1 MNQPSLRCTVL
12 SDFNA
17 SNFGALLRHDPNGPS
32 LEVLE
37 TPYGSVMQ
45 MLTDPTRFLP
55 EEKIDVA
62 FVWTRLEAISPAFG
76 RLLQG
81 EGTNSDAVLE
91 EVDNFASLIL
101 KLRGKARFVL
111 VPSWTLPPDRKNFS
125 LISFNN
131 PAGWDRLLLRANL
144 RLADV
149 LEGQSGLCLLNAQNW
164 IARVGKAAYNSKLWY
179 LSKIPFS
186 NALSKEAMSETKSA
200 LAGLLGRSRKIL
212 VLDLD
217 DTLWG
222 GIVGDDG
229 WQNLSLGGH
238 DAIGEAFVDFQRE
251 LKALSRRGVLLAI
264 VSKNDEAIALEAID
278 KHPEMLLRREDFVAW
293 RINWNDKAAN
303 LEELVRSVNLGLD
316 SAVFID
322 DNPSERARVR
332 ETLPEVLVPDWPED
346 KTQYVTVLRELSCFN
361 AISVTEEDRSRTSSY
376 ATERQRQ
383 GSLDAAGSMDEWLQT
398 LGLVVEVAELSS
410 LNLPR
415 AAQLLNKTNQ
425 MNLQTRRMS
434 EEEFAAW
441 SEEPDCKVWTFR
453 VRDRFGDYGLTGL
466 ASLKVAG
473 HEAFVADFLLS
484 CRVFGKNVEDA
495 IFATLV
501 SEARFM
507 GATALT
513 AIYVP
518 TPKNNPCLQFLERSG
533 LRHSANGLMFS
544 WNTDDE
550 FEMPGHIRLGRIS
563 TEPAGHWG
571 VEGLNRIKSRN
582 IVSSKQ

>member
-1 MNQPSLRCTVL
+1 MLRCKVL

-17 SNFGALLRHDPNGPS
+17 SNFGALLQNDPANPS
-32 LEVLE
+32 IEMLES
-37 TPYGSVMQ
+37 PFGAAMQ
-45 MLTDPTRFLP
+45 MLADPAVFSP
-55 EEKIDVA
+55 EEKLDVA
-62 FVWTRLEAISPAFG
+62 IVWTRLEAVSPAFG

-81 EGTNSDAVLE
+81 ESTSSEAVLE
-91 EVDNFASLIL
+91 EVDNFASLL
-101 KLRGKARFVL
+101 VRLRGTARFVL
-111 VPSWTLPPDRKNFS
+111 VPSWTLSPDRGNFS
-125 LISFNN
+125 LLGFND
-131 PAGWDRLLLRANL
+131 PSGWDQVLARANL
-144 RLADV
+144 RLAEA
-149 LEGQSGLCLLNAQNW
+149 LARQSGFCLLNAQNW

-179 LSKIPFS
+179 LSKTPFS
-186 NALSKEAMSETKSA
+186 NALLKEAVTETKSA
-200 LAGLLGRSRKIL
+200 LAALLGHCKKIL

-238 DAIGEAFVDFQRE
+238 DAIGEAFADFQRE

-278 KHPEMLLRREDFVAW
+278 KHPEMIVRREDFVAW

-346 KTQYVTVLRELSCFN
+346 KMQYVTALRALNCFN
-361 AISVTEEDRSRTSSY
+361 ALSVTEEDRSRTRSY
-376 ATERQRQ
+376 AAEQERQ
-383 GSLDAAGSMDEWLQT
+383 GSLNSVGSLDEWLQT
-398 LGLVVEVAELSS
+398 LGLVVEVEELSS

-441 SEEPDCKVWTFR
+441 SQESGCKVWTFR

-466 ASLKVAG
+466 ASLKLNGG
-473 HEAFVADFLLS
+473 HAHIADFLLS
-484 CRVFGKNVEDA
+484 CRVFGKKVEDA
-495 IFATLV
+495 IFATLT
-501 SEARFM
+501 SEARAM
-507 GATALT
+507 GATSLT
-513 AIYVP
+513 ATYRP
-518 TPKNNPCLQFLERSG
+518 TAKNNPCLQFLERSG
-533 LRHSANGLMFS
+533 FHRGNDTATFY
-544 WNTDDE
+544 WNTNDE
-550 FEMPGHIRLGRIS
+550 FKVPGHIHL
-563 TEPAGHWG
+563 
-571 VEGLNRIKSRN
+571 VER
-582 IVSSKQ
+582 VVAEAVA